1 MAIRGLFV
9 LAAGV
14 VAAATLLAVQQ
25 ILLLFLVV
33 TIGGRGLHI
42 AGVLFASTF
51 LGIDAIIVTAA
62 CGLPCLVLLARHCD
76 ALRGMGVAVLVASFG
91 AVELLALSYRFAGLI
106 VAVGGLWLA
115 WRQSRRAWLVL
126 AFAGILAVLP
136 ADVSLRVRPE
146 GFRWAQAVAGDLA
159 VTPTEFDASGRRVWV
174 GDGSLLWNEP
184 RWVWVW

>member
-1 MAIRGLFV
+1 MAIRGLVV
-9 LAAGV
+9 LASGV
-14 VAAATLLAVQQ
+14 VAAATLLAIQQ
-25 ILLLFLVV
+25 ILLLFLAV

-42 AGVLFASTF
+42 ADVLFARTF
-51 LGIDAIIVTAA
+51 VGVDAIIVTAA
-62 CGLPCLVLLARHCD
+62 CGLPCLVWLARHVG
-76 ALRGMGVAVLVASFG
+76 ALREKGVAVLVALFG

-106 VAVGGLWLA
+106 VAVGGMWLA
-115 WRQSRRAWLVL
+115 WRHSRRAWVVL

-146 GFRWAQAVAGDLA
+146 GLRWAEAVAGDLA

-174 GDGSLLWNEP
+174 DGSLLWNEP